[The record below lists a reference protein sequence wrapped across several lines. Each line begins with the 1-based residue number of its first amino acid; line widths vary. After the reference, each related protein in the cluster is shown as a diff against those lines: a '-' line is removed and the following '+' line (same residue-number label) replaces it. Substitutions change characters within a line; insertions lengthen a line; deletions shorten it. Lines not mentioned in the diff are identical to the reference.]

1 MNARQENFFPLG
13 NDIYLTKTIYRGGE
27 YYHIRKFVYVN
38 NSVRP
43 TKVGVV
49 LKKHQLRT
57 LKSLLNQMEVTESPA
72 VTEPTPAPTTPPV
85 PEQTATTMVHQTLA
99 QTPPPAMFHHQT
111 LAQTPPPAVFHHQT
125 LAQTPPSAVFPELQ
139 DFQEDDFLVKATINA
154 EKENDILATLDA
166 EKKSK
171 LQRRFYPY

>member
-1 MNARQENFFPLG
+1 MNTRQENFSPLG

-72 VTEPTPAPTTPPV
+72 VTEPIPAPTMPPV

-111 LAQTPPPAVFHHQT
+111 LAQTPPPAMFHQT
-125 LAQTPPSAVFPELQ
+125 SSFPELQ
-139 DFQEDDFLVKATINA
+139 DYQEDDFLVKATINA

>member
-1 MNARQENFFPLG
+1 MNTRQETFLPLG
-13 NDIYLTKTIYRGGE
+13 NDIYLTKAFFRGEE

-38 NSVRP
+38 NNVRP
-43 TKVGVV
+43 TKTGVV
-49 LKKHQLRT
+49 LKKQQLRT

-72 VTEPTPAPTTPPV
+72 VTEPTPAPTMPPV
-85 PEQTATTMVHQTLA
+85 PEQTTTTMFHQTLA
-99 QTPPPAMFHHQT
+99 QTPPPAMVHQT
-111 LAQTPPPAVFHHQT
+111 
-125 LAQTPPSAVFPELQ
+125 SSFPELQ
-139 DFQEDDFLVKATINA
+139 DCQEDDFLVKATIDA

>member
-1 MNARQENFFPLG
+1 
-13 NDIYLTKTIYRGGE
+13 
-27 YYHIRKFVYVN
+27 
-38 NSVRP
+38 
-43 TKVGVV
+43 
-49 LKKHQLRT
+49 
-57 LKSLLNQMEVTESPA
+57 MEVTESPA
-72 VTEPTPAPTTPPV
+72 VTEPIPAPTMPPV

-111 LAQTPPPAVFHHQT
+111 LAQTPPPAMFHQT
-125 LAQTPPSAVFPELQ
+125 SSFPELQ
-139 DFQEDDFLVKATINA
+139 DYQEDDFLVKATINA

>member
-1 MNARQENFFPLG
+1 MNTRQENFFPLG

-57 LKSLLNQMEVTESPA
+57 LKSLLNQMEFTESPA
-72 VTEPTPAPTTPPV
+72 VTEPTPAPTMPPV

-99 QTPPPAMFHHQT
+99 QTHPTSNVSSPDAGSD
-111 LAQTPPPAVFHHQT
+111 TPTSNVSP
-125 LAQTPPSAVFPELQ
+125 
-139 DFQEDDFLVKATINA
+139 
-154 EKENDILATLDA
+154 DIIISGTSRL
-166 EKKSK
+166 S
-171 LQRRFYPY
+171 RR